1 MGSSTDTCHRR
12 AGRAGALVAVVVA
25 ALLAAPA
32 AWAAEPGDD
41 HAGGAGTLAF
51 GRPAVAAIDRP
62 GDRDWYAVR
71 LTENDSFDNITVR
84 RTSGA
89 CAAGA
94 LRVTV
99 LNPEAHAI
107 RWATVRPDTDV
118 SRELP
123 KGKPGRYFVEID
135 AQGEPGCG
143 GLGYRLELEGV
154 DTGGSGS
161 SGSGG
166 SALCSGAR
174 GQLSDDLRT
183 RSKFRKY
190 LKSRDPKT
198 VKRYRALLGKVEAA
212 LREDRKDVR
221 RYCKNK

>member
-1 MGSSTDTCHRR
+1 MCHRR
-12 AGRAGALVAVVVA
+12 AGRAAAFVAVVFA

-51 GRPAVAAIDRP
+51 GHPAIAAIDRP

-71 LTENDSFDNITVR
+71 LTENDSFDITVR

-99 LNPEAHAI
+99 LNPEAHSI

-123 KGKPGRYFVEID
+123 KGKPGRYLVEID

-198 VKRYRALLGKVEAA
+198 VKRYRKLLGKAET
-212 LREDRKDVR
+212 LIRQDRKDVR
-221 RYCKNK
+221 RYCKKT